1 MLHRLPERLVAVT
14 VSLSLA
20 LLAGWGSSPQ
30 ARAAGVK
37 PGGKIVYG
45 AWQDPDTL
53 DPQRTGL
60 AAATRC

>member
-1 MLHRLPERLVAVT
+1 MLHRLPERLVAVA

-45 AWQDPDTL
+45 AWQDPDTWIPSAPAWPL
-53 DPQRTGL
+53 PPG
-60 AAATRC
+60 C